1 MNSYRG
7 SPSDL
12 PTTDLSPTSF
22 FFFLRLSESPGDSDF
37 EVELSSSIARRRFS
51 ADDFGLVAGLST
63 PAGRMKACE
72 PDFAP
77 ERGLELPLAELTD
90 SREPSRMACRASLV
104 CDLATESPSSS
115 TELVGITKV
124 REVRKSSPTVCGVSL
139 DSIFTT
145 DTLAGASARRL
156 LSTLSGRSFVP
167 PIPDTE
173 TGRMPVGNSVVAL
186 SASSVF
192 FGGSS

>member
-22 FFFLRLSESPGDSDF
+22 FFFLRLSESPGDSYF

-63 PAGRMKACE
+63 PAGRMKAGE

-90 SREPSRMACRASLV
+90 SREPSRIACRASLV
-104 CDLATESPSSS
+104 CDLASESRSSS
-115 TELVGITKV
+115 PELVGITKV
-124 REVRKSSPTVCGVSL
+124 REVR
-139 DSIFTT
+139 
-145 DTLAGASARRL
+145 ASARRL

-186 SASSVF
+186 SASSAF